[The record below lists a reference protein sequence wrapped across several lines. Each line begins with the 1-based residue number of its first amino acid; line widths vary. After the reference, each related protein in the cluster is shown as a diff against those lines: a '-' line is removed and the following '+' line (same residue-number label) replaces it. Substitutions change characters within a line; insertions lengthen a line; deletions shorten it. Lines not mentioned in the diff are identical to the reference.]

1 MILNVMTLTCDSDTV
16 LISSIMTLTCLI
28 TGLSIVGGV
37 YYFGIFGA
45 IYGPLFLCGM
55 YVILSVYTG
64 WLQEIPIDA
73 SVLGKSKQQTQHQT
87 SLVTPVLKRSESV
100 QHY

>member
-1 MILNVMTLTCDSDTV
+1 
-16 LISSIMTLTCLI
+16 MTLTCLI

-64 WLQEIPIDA
+64 WLQEIPIEAPIDA
-73 SVLGKSKQQTQHQT
+73 SMLGKSKQQQHQT
-87 SLVTPVLKRSESV
+87 SLATPILKRSESV